1 MLGRPFRVSAIA
13 LRVVAEGDFRQLVGR
28 RHSLPR
34 QQSESLPEIKL
45 SSDQL
50 GLISIFQNMSG
61 ATVRD
66 CIVDEKGGRLIFI
79 INKGQMGLAIGK
91 KGATIQN
98 IERVVKKPVEV
109 VEWSD
114 DPAEMIRN
122 ALDPRFVSGGED
134 HGQARRHEGHVGHRR
149 PAGRRARSS
158 GGEEGTPRRSGSS
171 RRSTSTSATSR

>member
-1 MLGRPFRVSAIA
+1 M
-13 LRVVAEGDFRQLVGR
+13 
-28 RHSLPR
+28 
-34 QQSESLPEIKL
+34 PEIKL
-45 SSDQL
+45 TSDQL
-50 GLISIFQNMSG
+50 GLMSIFQNMSG

-66 CIVDEKGGRLIFI
+66 CIVDDKLGRLIFI

-122 ALDPRFVSGGED
+122 SLDPRFVGEVRISDRLDGTKGASVVVDPRKKGAVLGRGGRNAEK
-134 HGQARRHEGHVGHRR
+134 ARLI
-149 PAGRRARSS
+149 AKKYFDIANLQIISS
-158 GGEEGTPRRSGSS
+158 L
-171 RRSTSTSATSR
+171 

>member
-1 MLGRPFRVSAIA
+1 M
-13 LRVVAEGDFRQLVGR
+13 
-28 RHSLPR
+28 
-34 QQSESLPEIKL
+34 PEIKL
-45 SSDQL
+45 TSDQL
-50 GLISIFQNMSG
+50 GLMSIFQNMSG

-66 CIVDEKGGRLIFI
+66 CIVDDKLGRLIFI

-122 ALDPRFVSGGED
+122 SLDPRFVGEVRISDRLDGTKGASVVVDPRKKGAVLGRGGRNAEK
-134 HGQARRHEGHVGHRR
+134 ARLIAKKYFGI
-149 PAGRRARSS
+149 SNLQII
-158 GGEEGTPRRSGSS
+158 
-171 RRSTSTSATSR
+171 TSL

>member
-1 MLGRPFRVSAIA
+1 M
-13 LRVVAEGDFRQLVGR
+13 
-28 RHSLPR
+28 
-34 QQSESLPEIKL
+34 PEIKL
-45 SSDQL
+45 TSDQL

-66 CIVDEKGGRLIFI
+66 CIVDEKLGRLIFI

-114 DPAEMIRN
+114 DPGEMIRN
-122 ALDPRFVSGGED
+122 ALDPRFVGEVRITDRLDGTKGAAVVVDPRKKGAVLGRGGRNAEK
-134 HGQARRHEGHVGHRR
+134 ARII
-149 PAGRRARSS
+149 AKKYFDISNLQII
-158 GGEEGTPRRSGSS
+158 
-171 RRSTSTSATSR
+171 TSV

>member
-1 MLGRPFRVSAIA
+1 V
-13 LRVVAEGDFRQLVGR
+13 
-28 RHSLPR
+28 
-34 QQSESLPEIKL
+34 PEIKL
-45 SSDQL
+45 TSDQL
-50 GLISIFQNMSG
+50 GLMSIFQNMSG

-66 CIVDEKGGRLIFI
+66 CIVDDKLGRLIFI

-122 ALDPRFVSGGED
+122 SLDPRFVE
-134 HGQARRHEGHVGHRR
+134 
-149 PAGRRARSS
+149 
-158 GGEEGTPRRSGSS
+158 RSG
-171 RRSTSTSATSR
+171 